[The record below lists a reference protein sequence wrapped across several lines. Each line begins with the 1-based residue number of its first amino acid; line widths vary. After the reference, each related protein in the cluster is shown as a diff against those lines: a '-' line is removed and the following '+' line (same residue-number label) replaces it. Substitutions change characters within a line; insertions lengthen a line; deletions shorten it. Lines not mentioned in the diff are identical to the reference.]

1 MKYLFPL
8 LALAAAQ
15 LARAQVFR
23 LPNTSACQK
32 SKPRPPRSKLLYWNR
47 GRLAELLLYLCKIVN
62 FSTLQGLSTRRGSAS
77 PTTSRGWRRA
87 APPSG
92 AGRGRG
98 TTAGSSAW
106 TRSPSPPR
114 SQLHSYNCF
123 SCTYENIWNKKLIT
137 FQWSKSG
144 IFNFQFSRPRPFSED
159 LYQWLYLIVLQKG
172 PSEGS

>member
-77 PTTSRGWRRA
+77 PTTSRGRQRA

-114 SQLHSYNCF
+114 SQHQSYNCF